1 MFNSIALDVIVGLM
15 FIYLLYSLLATVI
28 TEIIATQLGLRSR
41 NLKEAIDRM
50 LTDEEESGKLS
61 RLWDSLRLIKNPKN
75 RIITN
80 FYDHP
85 EIKYLG
91 STGIFKTPSS
101 FKAVSFSKTLMCVL
115 FGDGPVT
122 ADQINEK
129 WKVIIRNAK
138 NAPEPTPTD
147 LEGNTEGIDTIEMGK
162 NEKILDYESGK
173 YIRSLWEESLYD
185 IPKFKLLL
193 EGWFNRT
200 MDEATEWYKRKI
212 QIVTFLVGFFIAWI
226 FYVDTFTIVSKLST
240 DKQARDQM
248 VSMANAYVQNNK
260 KDDINAQ
267 IDSARTKT
275 DSQQL
280 TTLLEVKQ
288 VLEADIDNA
297 STILGMGAWLPDTV
311 KVITTKNGIGYIPHI
326 DGFICKNKTPV
337 NGKIV
342 FSGYDKWKYF
352 FGLLYHHFWGFFI
365 TAIAVSLGAP
375 FWFDLLNK
383 VMKLRTSK
391 KEAT

>member
-50 LTDEEESGKLS
+50 LTDEENIGKLG

-101 FKAVSFSKTLMCVL
+101 FKAVSFSKTLICVL
-115 FGDGPVT
+115 FGDGPIDK
-122 ADQINEK
+122 DQIDAR
-129 WKVIIRNAK
+129 WKVIIKNAK
-138 NAPEPTPTD
+138 NTPDPTPTD
-147 LEGNTEGIDTIEMGK
+147 PEGKTEDTIEMGK

-173 YIRSLWEESLYD
+173 YIRSLWEESSGD
-185 IPKFKLLL
+185 IPQFKLLL

-226 FYVDTFTIVSKLST
+226 FYVDTFSIVSKLST

-248 VSMANAYVQNNK
+248 VSMANAYMQNNK
-260 KDDINAQ
+260 ADAINPT
-267 IDSARTKT
+267 IDSSTLINYNLKL
-275 DSQQL
+275 DS
-280 TTLLEVKQ
+280 LLEVKKI
-288 VLEADIDNA
+288 LEADIDNA
-297 STILGMGAWLPDTV
+297 NTILGMGAWLPDTV
-311 KVITTKNGIGYIPHI
+311 KVIKNKSGIRYIPHI
-326 DGFICKNKTPV
+326 DKFICDRKAIV
-337 NGKIV
+337 NGEIA
-342 FSGYDKWKYF
+342 FSSYDKWKYF

>member
-1 MFNSIALDVIVGLM
+1 MFNSIALDVIIGLM

-80 FYDHP
+80 FYNHP

-122 ADQINEK
+122 AEQIDEK
-129 WKVIIRNAK
+129 WKVIIKNAK

-147 LEGNTEGIDTIEMGK
+147 PEEEIEDPFKMGK

-173 YIRSLWEESLYD
+173 YIKSLWEESSGD
-185 IPKFKLLL
+185 IPQFKLLL

-248 VSMANAYVQNNK
+248 VSMANTYIENNK
-260 KDDINAQ
+260 TDEVNTQ
-267 IDSARTKT
+267 IDSARTAT
-275 DSQQL
+275 GSQQL
-280 TTLLEVKQ
+280 NSLLDVKQ

-297 STILGMGAWLPDTV
+297 NTILGMGAWLPDTV
-311 KVITTKNGIGYIPHI
+311 TVITTKSGVSYIPHI
-326 DGFICKNKTPV
+326 DKFISEHNEVV
-337 NGKIV
+337 NGKIA
-342 FSGYDKWKYF
+342 FSGYDKIKYL

-383 VMKLRTSK
+383 IMKLRTSK

>member
-80 FYDHP
+80 FYNHP

-101 FKAVSFSKTLMCVL
+101 FKAVSFSKTLICVL

-122 ADQINEK
+122 AEQIDEK
-129 WKVIIRNAK
+129 WKVIIKNAK
-138 NAPEPTPTD
+138 NAPDPTPTD
-147 LEGNTEGIDTIEMGK
+147 PEEEIEDPFKMGK

-173 YIRSLWEESLYD
+173 YIKSLWEESSGD
-185 IPKFKLLL
+185 IPQFKLLL

-226 FYVDTFTIVSKLST
+226 FYVDTFSIVSKLST

-248 VSMANAYVQNNK
+248 VSMANTYIENK
-260 KDDINAQ
+260 KTDEVNTQ
-267 IDSARTKT
+267 IDSARTAT
-275 DSQQL
+275 GSQQL
-280 TTLLEVKQ
+280 NSLLDVKQ

-297 STILGMGAWLPDTV
+297 NTILGMGAWLPDTV
-311 KVITTKNGIGYIPHI
+311 TVITTKSGVIYIPQI
-326 DGFICKNKTPV
+326 DKFISEHKEVV
-337 NGKIV
+337 NGKIA
-342 FSGYDKWKYF
+342 FSGYDKWKYL

-383 VMKLRTSK
+383 IMKLRTSK

>member
-1 MFNSIALDVIVGLM
+1 MFNSIALDVIIGLM
-15 FIYLLYSLLATVI
+15 FIYLLYSLLATVF

-50 LTDEEESGKLS
+50 LTDEEKIGKLG

-75 RIITN
+75 RIIKN

-122 ADQINEK
+122 AEQIDAK
-129 WKVIIRNAK
+129 WKVIIKNAK
-138 NAPEPTPTD
+138 NAPDPTPTD
-147 LEGNTEGIDTIEMGK
+147 SEEEIEDPFKMGK

-173 YIRSLWEESLYD
+173 YIRSLWEESLGN
-185 IPKFKLLL
+185 IPNFKLLL

-226 FYVDTFTIVSKLST
+226 FYVDTFSIVSKLST

-248 VSMANAYVQNNK
+248 VSMANTYIENNK
-260 KDDINAQ
+260 MDEVNTQ
-267 IDSARTKT
+267 IDSAVTAT
-275 DSQQL
+275 ESQKL
-280 TTLLEVKQ
+280 TSLLDVKQ
-288 VLEADIDNA
+288 VLEQDIDNA
-297 STILGMGAWLPDTV
+297 HTILGMGAWLPDTV
-311 KVITTKNGIGYIPHI
+311 TVITTKSGVSYIPYI
-326 DGFICKNKTPV
+326 DDFICKHKTPV
-337 NGKIV
+337 NGKIA
-342 FSGYDKWKYF
+342 FSGYDKWKYL

>member
-1 MFNSIALDVIVGLM
+1 MFNSIALDVIIGLM

-41 NLKEAIDRM
+41 NLKEAINRM
-50 LTDEEESGKLS
+50 LTDEENSGKLR
-61 RLWDSLRLIKNPKN
+61 RLWDSMRLIKNPKN

-115 FGDGPVT
+115 FGDGALT
-122 ADQINEK
+122 AEQIDAK
-129 WKVIIRNAK
+129 WKVIIKNAK

-147 LEGNTEGIDTIEMGK
+147 PEEEIEDPFKMGK

-173 YIRSLWEESLYD
+173 YIKSLWEESSGNIQD
-185 IPKFKLLL
+185 FKLHL
-193 EGWFNRT
+193 EAWFNRT

-212 QIVTFLVGFFIAWI
+212 QIVAFLVGFFISWI
-226 FYVDTFTIVSKLST
+226 FYVDTFSIVSKLST

-248 VSMANAYVQNNK
+248 VSMANSYIENNK
-260 KDDINAQ
+260 MDDINTQ
-267 IDSARTKT
+267 IDSARAKT
-275 DSQQL
+275 DSQKL
-280 TTLLEVKQ
+280 NSFLEVKQ

-297 STILGMGAWLPDTV
+297 NTILGMGAWLPDTV
-311 KVITTKNGIGYIPHI
+311 TVITNKSGIGYIPRI
-326 DGFICKNKTPV
+326 DNFICKNKTPV
-337 NGKIV
+337 NGKIT

-365 TAIAVSLGAP
+365 TAIAISLGAP

>member
-1 MFNSIALDVIVGLM
+1 MFNSIALDVIIGLM
-15 FIYLLYSLLATVI
+15 FIYLLYSLLATVF

-50 LTDEEESGKLS
+50 LTDEENKGKLG

-75 RIITN
+75 KIVKN
-80 FYDHP
+80 FYNHP

-122 ADQINEK
+122 AEQIDEK
-129 WKVIIRNAK
+129 WKVIIKNAK
-138 NAPEPTPTD
+138 NAPDPTPTD
-147 LEGNTEGIDTIEMGK
+147 PEEEIENPFKMGK

-173 YIRSLWEESLYD
+173 YIKSLWEESSPD
-185 IPKFKLLL
+185 IPKFKMLL

-226 FYVDTFTIVSKLST
+226 FYVDTFSIVSKLSM

-248 VSMANAYVQNNK
+248 VSMANTYIENNK
-260 KDDINAQ
+260 TDEVNTQ
-267 IDSARTKT
+267 IDSARTAT
-275 DSQQL
+275 GSQQL
-280 TTLLEVKQ
+280 NSLLDVKQ

-297 STILGMGAWLPDTV
+297 NTILGMGAWLPDTV
-311 KVITTKNGIGYIPHI
+311 TVITTKSGVSYIPYI
-326 DGFICKNKTPV
+326 DNFICKHKTPV
-337 NGKIV
+337 NGKIA
-342 FSGYDKWKYF
+342 FSGYDKWKYL

-391 KEAT
+391 KQST

>member
-1 MFNSIALDVIVGLM
+1 M

-41 NLKEAIDRM
+41 NLKEAINRM
-50 LTDEEESGKLS
+50 LTDEENSGKLR
-61 RLWDSLRLIKNPKN
+61 RLWDSMRLIKNPKN

-115 FGDGPVT
+115 FGDGAIT
-122 ADQINEK
+122 AEQIDAK
-129 WKVIIRNAK
+129 WKVIIKNAK
-138 NAPEPTPTD
+138 NAPDPTPTD
-147 LEGNTEGIDTIEMGK
+147 PEEEIEDPFKMGK

-173 YIRSLWEESLYD
+173 YIRSLWEESSGNIQDFRLH
-185 IPKFKLLL
+185 L
-193 EGWFNRT
+193 EAWFNRT

-212 QIVTFLVGFFIAWI
+212 QIVAFLVGFFISWI
-226 FYVDTFTIVSKLST
+226 FYVDTFSIVSILST

-248 VSMANAYVQNNK
+248 VSMANSYIENNK
-260 KDDINAQ
+260 MDDINTR
-267 IDSARTKT
+267 IDSANAKT
-275 DSQQL
+275 DSQKL
-280 TTLLEVKQ
+280 NSFLEVKQ

-297 STILGMGAWLPDTV
+297 NNILGMGAWLPDTV
-311 KVITTKNGIGYIPHI
+311 TVIKNKSGIGYFPRI
-326 DGFICKNKTPV
+326 DNFICKNKIPV
-337 NGKIV
+337 NGKIT

-365 TAIAVSLGAP
+365 TAIALSLGAP

>member
-1 MFNSIALDVIVGLM
+1 MFNSIALDVIIGLM

-41 NLKEAIDRM
+41 NLKEAINRM
-50 LTDEEESGKLS
+50 LTDEENSGKLT
-61 RLWDSLRLIKNPKN
+61 RLWDSMRLIKNPKN

-115 FGDGPVT
+115 FGDGAIT
-122 ADQINEK
+122 AEQIDAK
-129 WKVIIRNAK
+129 WKVIIKNAK
-138 NAPEPTPTD
+138 NAPDPTPTD
-147 LEGNTEGIDTIEMGK
+147 PEEEIEDPFKMGK

-173 YIRSLWEESLYD
+173 YIKSLWDESSGNIQD
-185 IPKFKLLL
+185 FKLHL
-193 EGWFNRT
+193 EAWFNRT

-212 QIVTFLVGFFIAWI
+212 QIVAFLVGFVISWI
-226 FYVDTFTIVSKLST
+226 FYVDTFSIVSILST

-248 VSMANAYVQNNK
+248 VSMANSYIENNK
-260 KDDINAQ
+260 MDDINTR
-267 IDSARTKT
+267 IDSASAKT
-275 DSQQL
+275 DSQKL
-280 TTLLEVKQ
+280 NSFLEVKQ

-297 STILGMGAWLPDTV
+297 NNILGMGAWLPDTV
-311 KVITTKNGIGYIPHI
+311 TVIKNKSGIGYFPRI
-326 DGFICKNKTPV
+326 DNFICKNKIPV
-337 NGKIV
+337 NGKIT

-365 TAIAVSLGAP
+365 TAIALSLGAP

>member
-1 MFNSIALDVIVGLM
+1 MFNSIALDVIIGLM

-41 NLKEAIDRM
+41 NLKEAINRM
-50 LTDEEESGKLS
+50 LTDEENSGKLR
-61 RLWDSLRLIKNPKN
+61 RLWDSMRLIKNPKN

-115 FGDGPVT
+115 FGDGAIT
-122 ADQINEK
+122 AEQIDAK
-129 WKVIIRNAK
+129 WKVIIKNAK
-138 NAPEPTPTD
+138 NAPDPTPTD
-147 LEGNTEGIDTIEMGK
+147 PEEELEDPFKMGK

-173 YIRSLWEESLYD
+173 YIRSLWEESSGNIQDFRLH
-185 IPKFKLLL
+185 L
-193 EGWFNRT
+193 EAWFNRT

-212 QIVTFLVGFFIAWI
+212 QIVAFLVGFFISWI
-226 FYVDTFTIVSKLST
+226 FYVDTFSIVSILST

-248 VSMANAYVQNNK
+248 VSMANSYIENNK
-260 KDDINAQ
+260 MDDINTR
-267 IDSARTKT
+267 IDSANAKT
-275 DSQQL
+275 DSQKL
-280 TTLLEVKQ
+280 NSFLEVKQ

-297 STILGMGAWLPDTV
+297 NNILGMGAWLPDTV
-311 KVITTKNGIGYIPHI
+311 TVIKNKSGIGYFPRI
-326 DGFICKNKTPV
+326 DNFICKNKIPV
-337 NGKIV
+337 NGKIT

-365 TAIAVSLGAP
+365 TAIALSLGAP

>member
-1 MFNSIALDVIVGLM
+1 MFNSIALDVIIGLM
-15 FIYLLYSLLATVI
+15 FIYLLYSLLATVF

-50 LTDEEESGKLS
+50 LTDEENKGKLG

-75 RIITN
+75 KIIKN
-80 FYDHP
+80 FYNHP

-122 ADQINEK
+122 AEQIDEK
-129 WKVIIRNAK
+129 WKVIIKNAK

-147 LEGNTEGIDTIEMGK
+147 PEEEIEDPFKMGK

-173 YIRSLWEESLYD
+173 YIKSLWEESLGN
-185 IPKFKLLL
+185 IPNFKLLL

-248 VSMANAYVQNNK
+248 VSMANTYIENNK
-260 KDDINAQ
+260 TDEVNTQ
-267 IDSARTKT
+267 IDSARTEI

-280 TTLLEVKQ
+280 NSLLEVKQ
-288 VLEADIDNA
+288 VLEQDIDNA
-297 STILGMGAWLPDTV
+297 HTILGMGAWLPDTV
-311 KVITTKNGIGYIPHI
+311 TVITTKSGVSYIPYI
-326 DGFICKNKTPV
+326 DNFICKHKTPV
-337 NGKIV
+337 NGKIA
-342 FSGYDKWKYF
+342 FSRYDKWKYL

-383 VMKLRTSK
+383 IMKLRTSK

>member
-1 MFNSIALDVIVGLM
+1 MFNSIALDVIIGLM

-50 LTDEEESGKLS
+50 LTDEENIGKLG
-61 RLWDSLRLIKNPKN
+61 RLWDSMRLIKNPKN

-115 FGDGPVT
+115 FGDAP
-122 ADQINEK
+122 ANKAQIDAK
-129 WKVIIRNAK
+129 WKVIIKNAK
-138 NAPEPTPTD
+138 NAPDPTPTD
-147 LEGNTEGIDTIEMGK
+147 PEENTEDPIEMGQ

-173 YIRSLWEESLYD
+173 YIRSLWEESSGD
-185 IPKFKLLL
+185 IPQFKLLL

-226 FYVDTFTIVSKLST
+226 FYVDTFSIVSKLST
-240 DKQARDQM
+240 DKHARDQM
-248 VSMANAYVQNNK
+248 VSMANTYIENNK
-260 KDDINAQ
+260 MEDVNTR
-267 IDSARTKT
+267 IDSARTATERQKLN
-275 DSQQL
+275 S
-280 TTLLEVKQ
+280 LLEVKQ

-297 STILGMGAWLPDTV
+297 NTILGMGAWLPDTV
-311 KVITTKNGIGYIPHI
+311 TVITNKSGIGYIPHI
-326 DGFICKNKTPV
+326 DGFICKNKTIV
-337 NGKIV
+337 NGKIA

>member
-1 MFNSIALDVIVGLM
+1 MFNSIALDVIIGLM
-15 FIYLLYSLLATVI
+15 FIYLLYSLLATVF

-50 LTDEEESGKLS
+50 LTDEENKGKLG

-75 RIITN
+75 KIVKN
-80 FYDHP
+80 FYNHP

-122 ADQINEK
+122 AEQIDEK
-129 WKVIIRNAK
+129 WKVIIKNAK

-147 LEGNTEGIDTIEMGK
+147 PEEEIEDPFKMGK

-173 YIRSLWEESLYD
+173 YIRSLWEESLGD
-185 IPKFKLLL
+185 IPHFKLLL

-248 VSMANAYVQNNK
+248 VSMANTYIENNK
-260 KDDINAQ
+260 MDDVNTQ
-267 IDSARTKT
+267 IDSARTAT
-275 DSQQL
+275 GSQQL
-280 TTLLEVKQ
+280 NSLLDVKQ
-288 VLEADIDNA
+288 VLEADIAEAN
-297 STILGMGAWLPDTV
+297 TILGMGAWLPDTV
-311 KVITTKNGIGYIPHI
+311 TVITTKSGVSYIPYI
-326 DGFICKNKTPV
+326 DDFICKHKTPV
-337 NGKIV
+337 NGKIA
-342 FSGYDKWKYF
+342 FSGYDKWKYLI
-352 FGLLYHHFWGFFI
+352 GLLYHHFWGFFI

>member
-1 MFNSIALDVIVGLM
+1 
-15 FIYLLYSLLATVI
+15 
-28 TEIIATQLGLRSR
+28 
-41 NLKEAIDRM
+41 M
-50 LTDEEESGKLS
+50 LTDEENSGKLR
-61 RLWDSLRLIKNPKN
+61 RLWDSMRLIKNPKN

-115 FGDGPVT
+115 FGDGAIT
-122 ADQINEK
+122 AEQIDAK
-129 WKVIIRNAK
+129 WKVIIKNAK
-138 NAPEPTPTD
+138 NAPDPTPTD
-147 LEGNTEGIDTIEMGK
+147 PEEEIEDPFKMGK

-173 YIRSLWEESLYD
+173 YIRSLWEESSGNIQDFRLH
-185 IPKFKLLL
+185 L
-193 EGWFNRT
+193 EAWFNRT

-212 QIVTFLVGFFIAWI
+212 QIVAFLVGFFISWI
-226 FYVDTFTIVSKLST
+226 FYVDTFSIVSILST

-248 VSMANAYVQNNK
+248 VSMANSYIENNK
-260 KDDINAQ
+260 MDDINTR
-267 IDSARTKT
+267 IDSANAKT
-275 DSQQL
+275 DSQKL
-280 TTLLEVKQ
+280 NSFLEVKQ

-297 STILGMGAWLPDTV
+297 NNILGMGAWLPDTV
-311 KVITTKNGIGYIPHI
+311 TVIKNKSGIGYFPRI
-326 DGFICKNKTPV
+326 DNFICKNKIPV
-337 NGKIV
+337 NGKIT

-365 TAIAVSLGAP
+365 TAIALSLGAP

>member
-1 MFNSIALDVIVGLM
+1 MFNSIALDVIIGLM
-15 FIYLLYSLLATVI
+15 FIYLLYSLLATVF

-50 LTDEEESGKLS
+50 LTDEEKIGKLG

-75 RIITN
+75 RIIKN

-122 ADQINEK
+122 AEQIDEK
-129 WKVIIRNAK
+129 WKVIIKNAK

-147 LEGNTEGIDTIEMGK
+147 PEEEIEDPFKMGK

-173 YIRSLWEESLYD
+173 YIRSLWEESLGN
-185 IPKFKLLL
+185 IPNFKLLL

-226 FYVDTFTIVSKLST
+226 FYVDTFSIVSKLST

-248 VSMANAYVQNNK
+248 VSMANTYIENNK
-260 KDDINAQ
+260 MDEVNTQ
-267 IDSARTKT
+267 IDSAVTAT
-275 DSQQL
+275 ESQKL
-280 TTLLEVKQ
+280 NSLLDVKQ
-288 VLEADIDNA
+288 VL
-297 STILGMGAWLPDTV
+297 SKILTMPIPSLVWEH
-311 KVITTKNGIGYIPHI
+311 GYRIP
-326 DGFICKNKTPV
+326 
-337 NGKIV
+337 
-342 FSGYDKWKYF
+342 
-352 FGLLYHHFWGFFI
+352 
-365 TAIAVSLGAP
+365 
-375 FWFDLLNK
+375 
-383 VMKLRTSK
+383 
-391 KEAT
+391 